1 MAQLSLA
8 HLGPAGTYGEAAAL
22 AYLGA
27 TDVEATL
34 QPYKTIPQAI
44 DALDR
49 HQADLAIVP
58 VENSLEGSV
67 TSTLDSLWRATD
79 LQIQQAL
86 VLPIQHQLV
95 TLATSLEQI
104 EKVYSHPQALGQCQ
118 LWLDRHL
125 PNAERIATNSTTEVL
140 GNLAELGK
148 SAAIASARAAQLYGL
163 PVLLGPIG
171 DQPNNHTRFLVLGHQ
186 PALSGTHTSLAF
198 TLPANLPGA
207 LLAPLERFARCNI
220 NLSRIE
226 SRPTQRSLGEYL
238 FFVDLQADG
247 SDPKVAQVLKEL
259 TTCVENI
266 KSFGSYRMMTV
277 D

>member
-1 MAQLSLA
+1 MAPLLIA
-8 HLGPAGTYGEAAAL
+8 HLGPVGTYTETAAL
-22 AYLGA
+22 AYLESLDIA
-27 TDVEATL
+27 AELCA
-34 QPYKTIPQAI
+34 YSTIPQAI
-44 DALDR
+44 GALDR
-49 HQADLAIVP
+49 HEADLAVVP

-67 TSTLDSLWRATD
+67 TTTLDSLWRATD
-79 LQIQQAL
+79 LQIQRAL
-86 VLPIQHQLV
+86 VLPIQHQLI
-95 TLATSLEQI
+95 TLATGLEQI
-104 EKVYSHPQALGQCQ
+104 ERVYSHPQALGQCQ

-140 GNLAELGK
+140 GNLRALSGA
-148 SAAIASARAAQLYGL
+148 AAISSVRAAQLYSL
-163 PVLLGPIG
+163 PILMGSIG
-171 DQPNNHTRFLVLGHQ
+171 DQPDNRTRFLVLGHQ
-186 PALSGTHTSLAF
+186 LASSGTYTSLAF

-238 FFVDLQADG
+238 FFVDLEADG
-247 SDPKVAQVLKEL
+247 SEPKVAQVLKEL

-266 KSFGSYRMMTV
+266 KSFGSYRMMSV